1 MPLRCNEVEKQD
13 QEEERK
19 KIEERLSEAMMREC
33 WKCKV
38 KYFKE
43 EGCNKMTCPRAGC
56 GAKMCYLCKAQV
68 TDYTH
73 FYGQG
78 GAPDKKRT
86 CPLWTDN
93 KKLHEQE
100 VAKEAAKAKEEL
112 KRKNIHLVHD
122 PTAGLAAPADG
133 GVVGGNVAPDVGDV
147 IAPGVPREI
156 LVRQQ
161 RQIEDLILHRGGP
174 RIQPPHG
181 MLWNRDPLGLQG
193 GPVQLHGPGMRDV
206 VMEQMH
212 EVIRMREQQRANMRL
227 LRQREQQ
234 ALRAFER
241 ANRVIAAPPVPV
253 PQPQAQLP
261 PAPFQVFG
269 NPQAVP
275 EPLPFLDLVENH
287 GRNIH
292 IVQQQRMPFMAG
304 PVHQV
309 QQPFAP
315 QPPRMVPAPPPVQ
328 PLPQRHLQGMPP
340 AAGVQREQHHVARQ
354 QLQGQ
359 DHFARYQN
367 MRQRQLTEAQRERER
382 RNRDEA
388 MMRLRRNRDEVLR
401 RQRRFRENVEGRHEA
416 DRERRDRMAQV
427 ARANSGPRVQRMR
440 AGEVRVE
447 RVPNTFQG
455 AQGEQE
461 AAAARPRPVTP
472 GQEDAAQVQRDGGP
486 QRDRDFNFQVILDM

>member
-1 MPLRCNEVEKQD
+1 LKKFLEKARVLELMAKSLVSLYEEPEKPGENPFKNTVGLLDLLTKSLVSLYEEPEKPGDAVNYLKKTVGGTDNDKQEIEKLQTKIEDAKRLGHLQECLCCYSDDCLPEDMISCKGGHVYCRECIARGTDLAIRDGKTVIECLGHCKEEIGWQELQKVVAPNVLSKLLQRRQAEEVGAAEMDNMVSCPFCPYVTIMDNPDDKVLVCRNPECGRDSCRLCQEPNHVPLRCNEVEKQD

-43 EGCNKMTCPRAGC
+43 EGCNKMTCPRPGC

-100 VAKEAAKAKEEL
+100 V
-112 KRKNIHLVHD
+112 
-122 PTAGLAAPADG
+122 
-133 GVVGGNVAPDVGDV
+133 
-147 IAPGVPREI
+147 
-156 LVRQQ
+156 
-161 RQIEDLILHRGGP
+161 
-174 RIQPPHG
+174 
-181 MLWNRDPLGLQG
+181 
-193 GPVQLHGPGMRDV
+193 
-206 VMEQMH
+206 
-212 EVIRMREQQRANMRL
+212 
-227 LRQREQQ
+227 
-234 ALRAFER
+234 
-241 ANRVIAAPPVPV
+241 
-253 PQPQAQLP
+253 
-261 PAPFQVFG
+261 
-269 NPQAVP
+269 
-275 EPLPFLDLVENH
+275 
-287 GRNIH
+287 
-292 IVQQQRMPFMAG
+292 
-304 PVHQV
+304 
-309 QQPFAP
+309 
-315 QPPRMVPAPPPVQ
+315 PAPPPVQ

-354 QLQGQ
+354 QLPAQ

-401 RQRRFRENVEGRHEA
+401 RQRRFREHGEGRPSKPSPSCT
-416 DRERRDRMAQV
+416 M
-427 ARANSGPRVQRMR
+427 MI
-440 AGEVRVE
+440 
-447 RVPNTFQG
+447 
-455 AQGEQE
+455 
-461 AAAARPRPVTP
+461 
-472 GQEDAAQVQRDGGP
+472 
-486 QRDRDFNFQVILDM
+486 FNY